1 MLNTQGVFCMPC
13 TILYKMLYLLGFQRE
28 GSSMTGRYGGRQ
40 IGRTGP
46 RIGLPVDA
54 DGRGRASPVM
64 RHAGLR
70 PAAEPPAPA
79 PSIGPHQQTWTIDP
93 AHGPDHRRAEASVWR
108 KPSHERLSISKLFEH
123 MDPQPRSY
131 REDAYEDA
139 QKITHTAPRQWV
151 MSPAT
156 VSALVAGSLATL
168 FVIFVAGF
176 LSAVLI
182 FGEPNAGG
190 ELAILPSQSQ
200 QPSQPVPSVAQE
212 TSVVGPEATTSV
224 QGTRAP
230 IPPQTTRVSD
240 GLVTSA
246 TANLNQ
252 QVAPAPEI
260 AAAESARDTTLQP
273 PAPIFTAPQ
282 TPSQP
287 SVDELGPKATIATDT
302 IIYPGAKPSQ
312 PARSD
317 VASAATS
324 TLGGPGG
331 NYSLQFGAFR
341 DKSNAAVLVREL
353 APTAKAGILAEQG
366 ATGEPLFYV
375 RAGAFQTRAE
385 ALEAVKSL
393 RGSAGIVTF
402 VHANRGTG

>member
-1 MLNTQGVFCMPC
+1 
-13 TILYKMLYLLGFQRE
+13 
-28 GSSMTGRYGGRQ
+28 
-40 IGRTGP
+40 
-46 RIGLPVDA
+46 
-54 DGRGRASPVM
+54 M

-70 PAAEPPAPA
+70 PAADAPA
-79 PSIGPHQQTWTIDP
+79 PGIGSQKTWTIDP

-139 QKITHTAPRQWV
+139 QKITHTAPRQLAV
-151 MSPAT
+151 SPAA
-156 VSALVAGSLATL
+156 VSALVAGSIATL

-190 ELAILPSQSQ
+190 ELAILPSQPQ
-200 QPSQPVPSVAQE
+200 QASQPVPSIPQDGAAIGDNAAQ
-212 TSVVGPEATTSV
+212 SVRE
-224 QGTRAP
+224 TRAT
-230 IPPQTTRVSD
+230 IPQETTRVSE

-246 TANLNQ
+246 TANRDQ
-252 QVAPAPEI
+252 QLAPSPEI
-260 AAAESARDTTLQP
+260 AAAESARDTALQS
-273 PAPIFTAPQ
+273 PAPVFTAPQ

-317 VASAATS
+317 VASQAAS
-324 TLGGPGG
+324 VLGGPGG

-353 APTAKAGILAEQG
+353 TPTAKAGIVAEEG

>member
-1 MLNTQGVFCMPC
+1 
-13 TILYKMLYLLGFQRE
+13 
-28 GSSMTGRYGGRQ
+28 MTGRYGGRQ
-40 IGRTGP
+40 IGRTGS
-46 RIGLPVDA
+46 RIGLPVDV
-54 DGRGRASPVM
+54 DGRGRTSPVM

-70 PAAEPPAPA
+70 PAADAPA
-79 PSIGPHQQTWTIDP
+79 SGTVLQQTWTIDP
-93 AHGPDHRRAEASVWR
+93 ANGPDHRRAEASVWR

-131 REDAYEDA
+131 RDDAYEDA
-139 QKITHTAPRQWV
+139 HKITHTAPPRLV
-151 MSPAT
+151 ISPGT
-156 VSALVAGSLATL
+156 VSALVAGSIATL
-168 FVIFVAGF
+168 FIIFVAGF

-190 ELAILPSQSQ
+190 ELAILPSQPQ
-200 QPSQPVPSVAQE
+200 QSSQPVPSVPQDGAAIGDTAAQSVQE
-212 TSVVGPEATTSV
+212 TRAT
-224 QGTRAP
+224 
-230 IPPQTTRVSD
+230 IPQQTTRVSE

-246 TANLNQ
+246 TANRDQ
-252 QVAPAPEI
+252 QLAPSPEI
-260 AAAESARDTTLQP
+260 AAAESARDTALQSP
-273 PAPIFTAPQ
+273 QPVFTAPQ
-282 TPSQP
+282 TPLQP
-287 SVDELGPKATIATDT
+287 SVSQPGPMATIATDT

-317 VASAATS
+317 VASAETS
-324 TLGGPGG
+324 VLGGPGG

-341 DKSNAAVLVREL
+341 DKSNAAALVREL
-353 APTAKAGILAEQG
+353 QSAAKAGIVAEQG
-366 ATGEPLFYV
+366 ATGAPLFYV

>member
-1 MLNTQGVFCMPC
+1 
-13 TILYKMLYLLGFQRE
+13 MLYLLGFQRE

-70 PAAEPPAPA
+70 PAVDMRAVDMRAADMPAPA
-79 PSIGPHQQTWTIDP
+79 AGAGSQKAWTIDP

-108 KPSHERLSISKLFEH
+108 KPNHERLSISKLFEH

-190 ELAILPSQSQ
+190 ELAILPSPSQ

-212 TSVVGPEATTSV
+212 ASGVGQDATTSV

-230 IPPQTTRVSD
+230 IPPQTTRVSE

-260 AAAESARDTTLQP
+260 VAAESARDTALQSP
-273 PAPIFTAPQ
+273 SPVFTAPQ
-282 TPSQP
+282 ASSTP
-287 SVDELGPKATIATDT
+287 SVDALGPMATIATDT

-324 TLGGPGG
+324 VLGGPGG

-353 APTAKAGILAEQG
+353 APAAKAGIVAEEG

>member
-1 MLNTQGVFCMPC
+1 
-13 TILYKMLYLLGFQRE
+13 
-28 GSSMTGRYGGRQ
+28 MTSRYGGRQ

-46 RIGLPVDA
+46 RIGLPVDV
-54 DGRGRASPVM
+54 DGRGRTSPVM

-70 PAAEPPAPA
+70 PAADAPA
-79 PSIGPHQQTWTIDP
+79 SGTVPQQTWTIDP
-93 AHGPDHRRAEASVWR
+93 ANGPDHRRAEASVWR

-131 REDAYEDA
+131 RDDAYEDA
-139 QKITHTAPRQWV
+139 HKITHTAPPRLV
-151 MSPAT
+151 ISPGT
-156 VSALVAGSLATL
+156 VSALVAGSIATL
-168 FVIFVAGF
+168 FIIFVAGF

-212 TSVVGPEATTSV
+212 ASVVGQEATTSV

-230 IPPQTTRVSD
+230 IPPQTTRVSE

-260 AAAESARDTTLQP
+260 AAAESARDTALQP

-282 TPSQP
+282 TPPQP

-302 IIYPGAKPSQ
+302 IIYPRAKPKFRLPRLSRYALSFRRISDGPEFWRTVSQ
-312 PARSD
+312 QIPQQ
-317 VASAATS
+317 
-324 TLGGPGG
+324 P
-331 NYSLQFGAFR
+331 F
-341 DKSNAAVLVREL
+341 
-353 APTAKAGILAEQG
+353 
-366 ATGEPLFYV
+366 
-375 RAGAFQTRAE
+375 
-385 ALEAVKSL
+385 
-393 RGSAGIVTF
+393 
-402 VHANRGTG
+402 